1 MGPTPHAVALRCA
14 AERAGIRKGDIIVSI
29 DGKEI
34 EDFSQLQQAVITRA
48 GEELTVTID
57 RNGERI
63 SLPIVPDLKEEPDN
77 FGGTMR
83 IGLLGVRNNPG
94 GPVRYEQMGPVQALE
109 RGMDRTWF
117 IVSSTLGY
125 VGKLFSGRES
135 ADQLGGPISIAKAA
149 GDAASLGLFQFVTVL
164 AFLSVSIGL
173 INLFPIPMLD
183 GGHLVYYAVEAVR
196 GKPLGENAQEW
207 GFRIGFSLV
216 IMLMLVGTW
225 NDLVRVATVWLG
237 G

>member
-1 MGPTPHAVALRCA
+1 MARIFGAPVMEPRVDEVLPGSA

-57 RNGERI
+57 RNGELI

-149 GDAASLGLFQFVTVL
+149 GDSTF
-164 AFLSVSIGL
+164 
-173 INLFPIPMLD
+173 
-183 GGHLVYYAVEAVR
+183 
-196 GKPLGENAQEW
+196 
-207 GFRIGFSLV
+207 
-216 IMLMLVGTW
+216 
-225 NDLVRVATVWLG
+225 
-237 G
+237 